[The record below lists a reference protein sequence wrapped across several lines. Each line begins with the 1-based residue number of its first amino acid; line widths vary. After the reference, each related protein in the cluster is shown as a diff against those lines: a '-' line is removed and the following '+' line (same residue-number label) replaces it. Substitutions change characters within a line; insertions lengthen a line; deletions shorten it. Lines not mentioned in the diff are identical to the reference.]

1 MDFDYFQDDDYIVS
15 DKIARK
21 YGIELSALLGYLIS
35 VDDSFTHM
43 DNSPWFYNTI
53 EEMEERTGLKR
64 KKQERLLKQLE
75 NLGIIKRKLIGL
87 PAKRYFL
94 INYKRVEELAF
105 SKEKLDNYIS
115 H

>member
-43 DNSPWFYNTI
+43 DNSPWF
-53 EEMEERTGLKR
+53 
-64 KKQERLLKQLE
+64 
-75 NLGIIKRKLIGL
+75 
-87 PAKRYFL
+87 
-94 INYKRVEELAF
+94 
-105 SKEKLDNYIS
+105 
-115 H
+115 